1 MRSVESGC
9 RSAQCSWADAH
20 IGCVLKK
27 ARPLLFLPDHHSGK
41 NLVSS
46 HLPQTTE
53 SHALHGG
60 ICFGEVGGW
69 GGGEERRWTTH
80 TTRPTHRC
88 VVFITASSQQSKT
101 ILGDWTTP
109 PAYLP
114 HNSTCQRF
122 TSQVPFEQSTAF
134 RRIWSNV
141 GEGRPLVSILG
152 SNVRSS
158 SCF

>member
-69 GGGEERRWTTH
+69 GGGRRGDGPHTRHDQPIVVSCSSLHLLSSLRPSLETGQLHQLICPTTA
-80 TTRPTHRC
+80 PAKGSPPRC
-88 VVFITASSQQSKT
+88 LLNRVQLSVEFGLM
-101 ILGDWTTP
+101 LGKGDP
-109 PAYLP
+109 
-114 HNSTCQRF
+114 
-122 TSQVPFEQSTAF
+122 
-134 RRIWSNV
+134 
-141 GEGRPLVSILG
+141 
-152 SNVRSS
+152 
-158 SCF
+158 